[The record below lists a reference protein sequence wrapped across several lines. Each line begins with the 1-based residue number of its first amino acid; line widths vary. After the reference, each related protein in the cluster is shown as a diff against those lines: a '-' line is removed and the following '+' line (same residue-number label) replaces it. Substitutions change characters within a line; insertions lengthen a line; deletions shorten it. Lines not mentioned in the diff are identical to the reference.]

1 MAMSTQLDDERVM
14 DGIAEALLVLSNVR
28 YGDFDGRVQVDL
40 PEDTPLGALFA
51 GLNEMID
58 ALQSE
63 RDRSRAY
70 QSQLEEKLAMIEQ
83 QRAAIRELSA
93 PIMEVWRGVLCL
105 PIVGIMDTVRSSET
119 TDALLHAV
127 AEKGAKCTIIDIT
140 GIEVMDTSTVDH
152 FVKMARAVGLLGAH
166 CMLTGVSPSI
176 ADTVVQMGLDLSG
189 IETHRTLREALTA
202 YVTRSQGS
210 ALRTMASR

>member
-1 MAMSTQLDDERVM
+1 MSIQLDDERVM
-14 DGIAEALLVLSNVR
+14 EGVAEALLVLSNVR
-28 YGDFDGRVQVDL
+28 YGDFEGRVQVEL
-40 PEDTPLGALFA
+40 PEDTPLGALFS

-58 ALQSE
+58 ALEAE

-70 QSQLEEKLAMIEQ
+70 QAQLEEKLATIEQ

-93 PIMEVWRGVLCL
+93 PIMEVWKGVLCL
-105 PIVGIMDTVRSSET
+105 PIVGVMDTVRSSET
-119 TDALLHAV
+119 TDALLQAV
-127 AEKGAKCTIIDIT
+127 AEMGAKCTIVDIT
-140 GIEVMDTSTVDH
+140 GIEVMDTRTVDH
-152 FVKMARAVGLLGAH
+152 FVKMARAVRLLGAH

-202 YVTRSQGS
+202 YVSRSRDAALAGKS
-210 ALRTMASR
+210 AR